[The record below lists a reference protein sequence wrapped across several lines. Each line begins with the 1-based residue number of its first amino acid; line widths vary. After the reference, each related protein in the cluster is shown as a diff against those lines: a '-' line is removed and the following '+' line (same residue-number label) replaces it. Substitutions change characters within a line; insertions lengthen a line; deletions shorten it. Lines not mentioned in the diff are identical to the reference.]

1 MEDYHNYREELNWD
15 SFAEEYH
22 IESDAYIDGV
32 NTILNLECTNSYPM
46 ILFPDSF
53 RHNMEREFTICKKEK
68 NQDNVIGIEDFYDAA
83 NKINANNP
91 SYEEMKVIF
100 EPKIPKEPQ
109 KIEISKTHWETY
121 KTYRYGCMIGVII
134 GTLAFFSPFWL
145 FSSAD
150 IHVKAFCFAGF
161 LLLGIIYILTDN
173 ELKKQQTRSIEVPYT
188 KQEMEVRISK
198 NEETYQRSYKKYLKE
213 KADYPK
219 LLEDYQSKKE
229 WQDAYFQDN
238 TNIEEL
244 FVYMYHFSFTPS
256 DNYSITDDAPQ
267 RGKTE
272 NMLFCELMKRI
283 PKFVKV
289 DAQLGCYY
297 PDLVID
303 TGKVKIDLEID
314 EPYDYKT
321 KKEIHYI
328 GCNDSKRNR
337 AFLNSNWIV
346 VRFAESQIEDN
357 FDECVVFIELLALS
371 LISENYEIIK
381 KLPYSMPDRIE
392 RWTKEEARMMAID
405 NSRIISKERISENNN
420 KQQLIIG
427 NDEIAVP
434 IRWDNGKLSICDTA
448 FYKDCIKYVPLDLFC
463 KLFGAPAIRRYEN
476 LGFTALLCKG
486 EDGEEL
492 FVNPPKFK
500 YALTL
505 VDFEK
510 PAQEIANDIA
520 KNVDQLVVAEYK
532 ESSSDSL
539 CYWLCDKSLY
549 YFKDVVN
556 YDTAPYWEWNNQ
568 IGPIISFNA
577 FCKGHGLLPVLRRY
591 NEINTSVLYFRD
603 EDEEETIVIPSISKL
618 TLVDFSVS
626 PCDIAK
632 ALVKYADNLIIIEG
646 NRESDGAPIYYL
658 ADKQT
663 L

>member
-1 MEDYHNYREELNWD
+1 MEEYHNYREELNWD
-15 SFAEEYH
+15 SFAEEYN

-32 NTILNLECTNSYPM
+32 NTILNLECTNSYPI

-53 RHNMEREFTICKKEK
+53 RHNMEREFAICKKD
-68 NQDNVIGIEDFYDAA
+68 QDDVIGIEDFYDAA
-83 NKINANNP
+83 NKINANNS
-91 SYEEMKVIF
+91 SYEEMKILV
-100 EPKIPKEPQ
+100 EPQIPKEPTKREPLATYTQSYTTYQLGIVIGLYLIGLIAIIPLFIVFESQSIGLLCFSVYSLVALFFFMFGNNSLWIKTETKQIPYTPDEMRKRVKENDSRFDEIYSSFLNTKEALLHDYNMQ
-109 KIEISKTHWETY
+109 KEIQK
-121 KTYRYGCMIGVII
+121 
-134 GTLAFFSPFWL
+134 AFFRDS
-145 FSSAD
+145 
-150 IHVKAFCFAGF
+150 
-161 LLLGIIYILTDN
+161 
-173 ELKKQQTRSIEVPYT
+173 
-188 KQEMEVRISK
+188 
-198 NEETYQRSYKKYLKE
+198 
-213 KADYPK
+213 
-219 LLEDYQSKKE
+219 
-229 WQDAYFQDN
+229 

-244 FVYMYHFSFTPS
+244 FVYMYQSSFSVS
-256 DNYSITDDAPQ
+256 DDYSITDDVPQ

-272 NMLFCELMKRI
+272 DMFFYELMKRI
-283 PKFVKV
+283 PEFVKV
-289 DAQLGCYY
+289 DAKLGCFY

-303 TGKVKIDLEID
+303 TGKIKIDVEID

-346 VRFAESQIEDN
+346 IRFAESQIEN
-357 FDECVVFIELLALS
+357 YLDECVVFIELLALS
-371 LISENYEIIK
+371 LINKNYDTIK
-381 KLPYSMPDRIE
+381 KLPYWMPHRIE

-405 NSRIISKERISENNN
+405 NSRTIIKERVSDNNN

-463 KLFGAPAIRRYEN
+463 KKFGTPTIRRYEK
-476 LGFTALLCKG
+476 LGFTAFICKG

-510 PAQEIANDIA
+510 PAQEFANDIEE
-520 KNVDQLVVAEYK
+520 NLDRLVVTEYK

-539 CYWLCDKSLY
+539 CYWLCDKSVY

-577 FCKGHGLLPVLRRY
+577 FCSDHGLLPVVRRY

-658 ADKQT
+658 ADKQP